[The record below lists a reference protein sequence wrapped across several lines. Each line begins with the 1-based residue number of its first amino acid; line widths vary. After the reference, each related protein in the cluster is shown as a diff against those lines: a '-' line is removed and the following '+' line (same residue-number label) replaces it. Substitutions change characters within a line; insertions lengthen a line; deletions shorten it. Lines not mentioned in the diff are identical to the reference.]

1 MKKIIYLIVLLML
14 TLTITVHAQS
24 LASINTTNVT
34 KSINFSVKD
43 PTPKIDETLEKN
55 IDLSKKSQLLA
66 IVLGIKKGEN
76 ISLSELVIMLTLIF
90 WALFEIQNVLRF
102 VSIFR
107 GKEETRWSITI
118 LFVLLISI
126 TGAVKKMAEYII
138 NFTIFGAIQWATG
151 DLLLTI
157 LIITLVAIAITKV
170 IKRTKE
176 KSDIEQAE
184 SEGRNTGIV
193 ARLLKSMKPY
203 LDDSKRPK
211 K

>member
-1 MKKIIYLIVLLML
+1 ML

-24 LASINTTNVT
+24 LASINATNVT
-34 KSINFSVKD
+34 KNINFSVKD

-118 LFVLLISI
+118 LFVLLISL

>member
-1 MKKIIYLIVLLML
+1 ML

>member
-24 LASINTTNVT
+24 LASINATNVT
-34 KSINFSVKD
+34 KNINFSVKD

-118 LFVLLISI
+118 LFVLLISL

>member
-1 MKKIIYLIVLLML
+1 
-14 TLTITVHAQS
+14 
-24 LASINTTNVT
+24 
-34 KSINFSVKD
+34 
-43 PTPKIDETLEKN
+43 
-55 IDLSKKSQLLA
+55 
-66 IVLGIKKGEN
+66 
-76 ISLSELVIMLTLIF
+76 MLTLIF

>member
-24 LASINTTNVT
+24 LASINATNVT
-34 KSINFSVKD
+34 KNINFSVKD

>member
-34 KSINFSVKD
+34 KNIKFSRKN
-43 PTPKIDETLEKN
+43 PTPKKKETLEKN

-118 LFVLLISI
+118 LFVLLISL

-184 SEGRNTGIV
+184 NEGRNTGIV

>member
-24 LASINTTNVT
+24 LASINATNVT
-34 KSINFSVKD
+34 KNINFSVKD

-107 GKEETRWSITI
+107 GKEGTRWSITI
-118 LFVLLISI
+118 LFVLLISL

>member
-118 LFVLLISI
+118 LFVLLISL